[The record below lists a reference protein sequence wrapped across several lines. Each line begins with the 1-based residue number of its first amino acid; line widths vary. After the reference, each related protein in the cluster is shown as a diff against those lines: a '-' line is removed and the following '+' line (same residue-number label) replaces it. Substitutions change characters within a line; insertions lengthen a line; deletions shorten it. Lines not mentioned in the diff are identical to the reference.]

1 MAAHN
6 AVNGM
11 PCHGNR
17 ELLTDALRNTFG
29 FGKGLCASDAG
40 DMSHLTAFHIV
51 PDATAAVAWAL
62 NAGMDQELEKDGCMQ
77 YLPEALNRGLINMTT
92 VDRAVGNVLRQK
104 IACGLLDG
112 RADLLYVNETQKDA
126 TLDQPAHR
134 ALALRAAQEGIVML
148 RNENGRL
155 PLTNL
160 GSSGLKRVAV
170 IGPNAD
176 NAASTVGGYTEGG
189 APVTTVLAAAVAAAN
204 ASGNAY
210 EIQYERG
217 SCLGATPDCPCPN
230 FKPGE
235 SPCNINDT
243 SRVGL
248 AAQLAAESD
257 VTILVI
263 GDSSTILAGDQSKH
277 QETGT
282 CGEHFDRDSLDPAGA
297 QLPLLARVLAAAP
310 GRVIVVL
317 IHGRT
322 VTFGA
327 GAGDGFN
334 SLFEQ
339 APAILA
345 AWRPGEEGGNAVWG
359 IVNGTVN
366 PSGRSAHTW
375 PRTVGQVHQVCGWSG
390 GRHGLGEM
398 KIAILRFGLT
408 SPR

>member
-11 PCHGNR
+11 PCHGNH
-17 ELLTDALRNTFG
+17 ELLTEALRNSFG
-29 FGKGLCASDAG
+29 FDKGLCASDAG
-40 DMSHLTAFHIV
+40 DISRLVAYHIV
-51 PDATAAVAWAL
+51 PDKTAAGAWAI
-62 NAGMDQELEKDGCMQ
+62 NAGMDQELEKDGS
-77 YLPEALNRGLINMTT
+77 LPLLPDALTRGLINMSSI
-92 VDRAVGNVLRQK
+92 DRAVGNVLRQK
-104 IACGLLDG
+104 IASGLLDG
-112 RADLLYVNETQKDA
+112 RADLLYVNDTQKAA

-134 ALALRAAQEGIVML
+134 ALALRAAQEGIVLL

-155 PLTNL
+155 PLTGL
-160 GSSGLKRVAV
+160 GSGKLKRIAV

-176 NAASTVGGYTEGG
+176 NAHSTVGGYTEGG

-217 SCLGATPDCPCPN
+217 SCLGATPNCSCPS

-235 SPCNINDT
+235 SPCHINDT

-248 AAQLAAESD
+248 AAQLAADSD

-263 GDSSTILAGDQSKH
+263 GDSSTILAGNQAAH

-297 QLPLLARVLAAAP
+297 QLPLLAQVLAAAP
-310 GRVIVVL
+310 GKVVVVL

-322 VTFGA
+322 MTFGA

-334 SLFEQ
+334 ALFEQ
-339 APAILA
+339 SPAILA

-375 PRTVGQVHQVCGWSG
+375 PRTVGQVHQVG
-390 GRHGLGEM
+390 GKGRREGKKGRLAVRRG
-398 KIAILRFGLT
+398 AWQ
-408 SPR
+408 